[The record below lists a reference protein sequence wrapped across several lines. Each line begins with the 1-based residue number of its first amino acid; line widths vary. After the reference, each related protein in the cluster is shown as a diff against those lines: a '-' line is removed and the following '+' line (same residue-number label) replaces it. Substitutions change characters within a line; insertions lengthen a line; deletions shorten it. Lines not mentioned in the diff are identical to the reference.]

1 MVRIQPAEP
10 ASESP
15 IYWAFLVWY
24 NKTMLSDATPFIRK
38 VSEGQ
43 NLTAAET
50 ERALDIVIKEDTEG
64 WFIWSLL
71 LTLHTKGETGDE
83 LLGFCRNYVK
93 RLPKLNPRIDADEIT
108 DTSGTGGDRVKTF
121 NISTT
126 ASVVL
131 AGAGVTVAK
140 QAFFAVT
147 GLTGSAEVF
156 GAFGVDIM
164 KIRTKQ
170 IEKTLE
176 TIGICPYL
184 KEVMGRT
191 VGLENLMVTQR
202 MSEKGLKLVSPLH
215 LVANIATP
223 IKMKRRVYGCT
234 WEKHLLVLAELLR
247 KLGYTRG
254 MVVHGLDGIDEV
266 SNIGK
271 TKIVE
276 FTAKKTKTYT
286 IKPADLGIKRAKFED
301 IKAVSKERNIIDFLR
316 IIYGKD
322 KSPRRDIVLA
332 NTAASLYVMD
342 KVKDLAEG
350 VEMAGKVI
358 DEGLAFKKFEQLVK
372 TLGNEKQ
379 LSNWE
384 KKAGLASNYF

>member
-1 MVRIQPAEP
+1 
-10 ASESP
+10 
-15 IYWAFLVWY
+15 
-24 NKTMLSDATPFIRK
+24 MLSDATPFIRK

-43 NLTAAET
+43 NLTVAET
-50 ERALDIVIKEDTEG
+50 ERVLDIVIKEDTEG

-71 LTLHTKGETGDE
+71 LALHTKGETGDE

-121 NISTT
+121 NVSTV

-147 GLTGSAEVF
+147 GLTGSAEIF

-164 KIRTKQ
+164 KIRTRQ
-170 IEKTLE
+170 VEKALE

-234 WEKHLLVLAELLR
+234 WEKHLLVLTELLQ
-247 KLGYTRG
+247 KLGYTKG

-316 IIYGKD
+316 IIYGED

-350 VEMAGKVI
+350 VKMAGEVI
-358 DEGLAFKKFEQLVK
+358 DEGLASKKLEDLVEA
-372 TLGNEKQ
+372 LGDKKQ
-379 LSNWE
+379 LKGWK
-384 KKAGLASNYF
+384 KKAGLL